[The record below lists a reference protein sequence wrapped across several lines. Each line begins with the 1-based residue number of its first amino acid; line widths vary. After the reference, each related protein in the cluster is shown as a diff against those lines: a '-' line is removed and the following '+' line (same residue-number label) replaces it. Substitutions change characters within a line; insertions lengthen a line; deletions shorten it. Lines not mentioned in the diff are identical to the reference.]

1 MGGIILVFTLAGSML
16 GGFLKENFFIVTT
29 SYLGSFLVFRG
40 LGSLVGNYPNVL
52 KQPAGS
58 AYFMYIGLIVL
69 HTVLGVIAQSILKK
83 KMPAKDDSAEF
94 TNHTELTQPI
104 IEGGDANV
112 NVNDANVGEGGKKEG
127 EGDQPEGEGG
137 KKEGEGGKP
146 EGEGDQP
153 EGEGDKKE
161 GEGGK
166 PEGEGDQPEGEGDVP
181 AQE

>member
-127 EGDQPEGEGG
+127 EGD
-137 KKEGEGGKP
+137 
-146 EGEGDQP
+146 
-153 EGEGDKKE
+153 
-161 GEGGK
+161 
-166 PEGEGDQPEGEGDVP
+166 
-181 AQE
+181 